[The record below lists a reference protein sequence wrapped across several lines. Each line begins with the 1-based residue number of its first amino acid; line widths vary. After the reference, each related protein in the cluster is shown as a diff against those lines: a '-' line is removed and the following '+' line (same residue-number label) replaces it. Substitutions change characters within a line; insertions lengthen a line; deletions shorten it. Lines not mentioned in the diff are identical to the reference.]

1 VTGERALRKPEDLA
15 RVTLLH
21 TASTRDDWRLWLT
34 AAGLPVELAQSPGMT
49 FDLAFMTV
57 QAAIDGLGVAMGHT
71 AYVAD
76 DIAQGRLVVPFDIT
90 MPSAGYYFVT
100 PQDKVMTPA
109 ISAFR
114 DWLIETSR
122 VPQEQALAS
131 HSKQASVLR

>member
-1 VTGERALRKPEDLA
+1 
-15 RVTLLH
+15 
-21 TASTRDDWRLWLT
+21 
-34 AAGLPVELAQSPGMT
+34 
-49 FDLAFMTV
+49 MTV